1 VLVDNTV
8 RWEGRQRIL
17 EPPAP
22 ETLKTIK
29 DLVAAST
36 GFNAERGD
44 QLIVESLP
52 FESSLTSEPPR
63 IEGPAPKPKKEIPGP
78 KWLELLQK
86 NRDILLPVALGIG
99 LVLFLIRA
107 VVALLARRGRGRR
120 VESPLEL
127 PEADAVLRRQIGS
140 APADQIASEDD
151 DAAGSK
157 DRQIDLGGKVRELAQ
172 KDLDLA
178 ANVVKLWLQEEAR
191 TT

>member
-1 VLVDNTV
+1 
-8 RWEGRQRIL
+8 
-17 EPPAP
+17 
-22 ETLKTIK
+22 
-29 DLVAAST
+29 
-36 GFNAERGD
+36 
-44 QLIVESLP
+44 
-52 FESSLTSEPPR
+52 
-63 IEGPAPKPKKEIPGP
+63 
-78 KWLELLQK
+78 
-86 NRDILLPVALGIG
+86 
-99 LVLFLIRA
+99 
-107 VVALLARRGRGRR
+107 LARRGRGRR